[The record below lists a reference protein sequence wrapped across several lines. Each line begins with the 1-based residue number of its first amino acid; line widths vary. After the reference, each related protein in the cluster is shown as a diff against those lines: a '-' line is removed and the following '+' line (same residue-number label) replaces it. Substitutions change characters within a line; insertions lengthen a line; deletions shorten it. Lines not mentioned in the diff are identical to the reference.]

1 MISATKAVP
10 VPAKVVPIRHRRR
23 SRMLQRLLIQE
34 RALTAHM
41 REERKELSTMRRII
55 REGLEEGQEV
65 EPGLRTARIEVR
77 KVLVIH

>member
-55 REGLEEGQEV
+55 R
-65 EPGLRTARIEVR
+65 
-77 KVLVIH
+77 